1 MLIRTHALATFV
13 CINTAREMRFRHMTQ
28 NIPSSSTIT
37 DCFDAWANYSALF
50 DALLDCRDTE
60 FIITASWAFD
70 IVQEFVYQ
78 VLLLL

>member
-1 MLIRTHALATFV
+1 
-13 CINTAREMRFRHMTQ
+13 MRFRHMTQ

-70 IVQEFVYQ
+70 IIQEFVYQ
-78 VLLLL
+78 VLTTAVIQIVMLPLII